1 MRAVW
6 PCKGQLGYKLGP
18 PRSSRGRGVGGQ
30 CETATTPVRGE
41 RTRPR
46 ICRGLLPGLRALDRA
61 KKKLFP
67 LI

>member
-30 CETATTPVRGE
+30 CETATTPVRGDVRVHGSAE
-41 RTRPR
+41 D
-46 ICRGLLPGLRALDRA
+46 CFRACARWDRA